1 MFQSSHLPAQYRQ
14 SQQPQP
20 VRGEPEAQVVTCAIA
35 PQSSKLSRPL
45 QRWLMATTAAFGL
58 MSSTV
63 AAPAAAVTLQEASLA
78 STAHPTLAFSL
89 GDLIINTIRYI
100 QVSNISDE
108 QEVRIGSQINELLLE
123 QQYQPYENPQ
133 VNQYVQQVGE
143 RLVAQSDRRDIP
155 YRFQVVESDQV
166 NAFAV
171 PGGYIYV
178 TTGLLRTAE
187 NEAQLA
193 SVLAHEIAHVNERHS
208 VEQLKRQV
216 LAQGIADTAGLDS
229 STLAQ
234 IGYQLAVEL
243 PYTREFEYE
252 ADEVGLDILQASDY
266 APIAAINFFENLME
280 QDGTPEFL
288 RTHPTTENRIEAL
301 REQIDSGTAS
311 SGAGLSAA
319 NYQSQIAPLI

>member
-1 MFQSSHLPAQYRQ
+1 MTQ
-14 SQQPQP
+14 SQHLQPQHFHSARCKP
-20 VRGEPEAQVVTCAIA
+20 SAQALATTCAIE
-35 PQSSKLSRPL
+35 PQSSKLARPL
-45 QRWLMATTAAFGL
+45 QRWMMATTAAFGL

-63 AAPAAAVTLQEASLA
+63 AAPAAAVTLQEATLA
-78 STAHPTLAFSL
+78 PAAHPALSLNL
-89 GDLIINTIRYI
+89 GDLIINAIRYI

-155 YRFQVVESDQV
+155 YTFQVVESDQI
-166 NAFAV
+166 NAFAI

-178 TTGLLRTAE
+178 TTGLLRAAD

-193 SVLAHEIAHVNERHS
+193 AVLAHEIAHVNERHS

-216 LAQGIADTAGLDS
+216 LAQGIADTAGIDS
-229 STLAQ
+229 NTLAQ
-234 IGYQLAVEL
+234 IGYQLAVQL
-243 PYTREFEYE
+243 PNTREFEYE
-252 ADEVGLDILQASDY
+252 ADEVGLAILRASGY

-280 QDGTPEFL
+280 QGGTPEFL
-288 RTHPTTENRIEAL
+288 RTHPTTDNRIEAL
-301 REQIDSGTAS
+301 REQIDSETAS
-311 SGAGLSAA
+311 SGAGLSSA